1 MYSRVIQ
8 LRSTFFSECFPLEIV
23 QDTKYCPVCHP
34 VNPCCVSV
42 LYFCCCSVSKSCPTL
57 CHPGTAARQVSRS
70 FTVSWSLLRPMSIE
84 AVMLPN
90 PLSPTFPPVLSLS
103 QHQSLFQW
111 VAVHIKW
118 PKYWSFSF
126 SISPSIEYLE
136 LIFFR
141 IDWFDLGAVQGPLES
156 SSTPQFKSINSSAL
170 SLPYGPALISVHDYW
185 KNHNLTRRTF
195 VGNVPAF

>member
-126 SISPSIEYLE
+126 STSPSNEYWG
-136 LIFFR
+136 LISFR
-141 IDWFDLGAVQGPLES
+141 IDWFDLLQSKGLPRVFSSITAWMHQFFSSQPFLWSSYHVRTWLLEKPQLWLCGPL
-156 SSTPQFKSINSSAL
+156 
-170 SLPYGPALISVHDYW
+170 
-185 KNHNLTRRTF
+185 
-195 VGNVPAF
+195 